1 MFGWFRKKNSKPVE
15 FELHNRQGGIR
26 EATTSNE
33 RIAELQ
39 AKGVLGE
46 KLNACVSYYWD
57 ARLPKPITRNLIIG
71 EDIKQETYEKFKDSD
86 GNVYVVGVFE
96 AGEMKLS
103 YVSKPL
109 WDDMMRATGNV

>member
-1 MFGWFRKKNSKPVE
+1 MFGWFKKKPVE
-15 FELHNRQGGIR
+15 FELHDGKGGVHKG
-26 EATTSNE
+26 TTSTE
-33 RIAELQ
+33 RIVELQ

-46 KLNACVSYYWD
+46 KLDGCVSYYWD
-57 ARLPKPITRNLIIG
+57 PRLPKPITKNLIIG
-71 EDIKQETYEKFKDSD
+71 EDIRRETYEKFKDAE

-109 WDDMMRATGNV
+109 WDDMMRATGNA